1 MVLTHV
7 TSRTHRASSEMP
19 LPNGQEPHHA
29 TLPAKLP
36 QSRGPR
42 RICAVAVSSA
52 FRVRKS
58 RSTDRMIR
66 TKSPGWFRLR
76 AAPPVMACQRLR
88 SQLLSHPPASSHER
102 GCGKLILYGWTW
114 RCVFAP
120 RGGLGG
126 VFLPREVDLAVCFL
140 VVRNSINVTQ
150 VIDQERDISCSCVAA
165 VVRQILVSKR
175 SVNKREGLL
184 FSL

>member
-1 MVLTHV
+1 M
-7 TSRTHRASSEMP
+7 ACP
-19 LPNGQEPHHA
+19 
-29 TLPAKLP
+29 
-36 QSRGPR
+36 
-42 RICAVAVSSA
+42 
-52 FRVRKS
+52 
-58 RSTDRMIR
+58 
-66 TKSPGWFRLR
+66 RLR
-76 AAPPVMACQRLR
+76 GQSYRIRRHAVMSEAVGN
-88 SQLLSHPPASSHER
+88 S
-102 GCGKLILYGWTW
+102 ILYGWTW

-165 VVRQILVSKR
+165 VVRQISVSKR

-184 FSL
+184 FSLLREKKKEPQPFRNPVASG

>member
-1 MVLTHV
+1 
-7 TSRTHRASSEMP
+7 
-19 LPNGQEPHHA
+19 
-29 TLPAKLP
+29 
-36 QSRGPR
+36 
-42 RICAVAVSSA
+42 
-52 FRVRKS
+52 
-58 RSTDRMIR
+58 MIR

-76 AAPPVMACQRLR
+76 SRPASHGLR
-88 SQLLSHPPASSHER
+88 TAVELTLTAFAASSHER
-102 GCGKLILYGWTW
+102 GCLKLILYGWTW

-184 FSL
+184 FSLLREKKKEPQPFRNPVASG